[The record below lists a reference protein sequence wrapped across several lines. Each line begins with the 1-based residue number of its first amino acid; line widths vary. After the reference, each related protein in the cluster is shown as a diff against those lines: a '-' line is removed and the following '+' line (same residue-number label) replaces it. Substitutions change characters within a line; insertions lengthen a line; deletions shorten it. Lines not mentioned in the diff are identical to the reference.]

1 MTELPAAWVA
11 ELMDRFELITDPDG
25 RAATLAA
32 MAIAAH
38 RRREITD
45 WQLADMLELA
55 EAGRLWALVEH
66 EEAEWV
72 GLFDGRG

>member
-25 RAATLAA
+25 RAAALAA
-32 MAIAAH
+32 MAMAAH

-45 WQLADMLELA
+45 GQLAEMLELA

-66 EEAEWV
+66 EEAERD
-72 GLFDGRG
+72 GLFDGDE